1 MRHRICLSI
10 WAFVLMSALILVSPG
25 FGQYREYYIYGKV
38 VDSQKNPL
46 PDVMIMLRDITTSR
60 SYTVKTDGKGEFKLA
75 GLPHGVYNVV
85 LEKEGYVTKE
95 DEWRFAEPQ
104 QRMRKVEVPEVVLVS
119 QAKVQEAQRLK
130 EMEGD
135 IKNAADKI
143 REQDYDGAIAILKEV
158 LEGNPKD
165 VNALYLIGVSYAKNQ
180 MYPEA
185 VDALTKVTELAPKF
199 PPAYFEL
206 AVCYQQQGEAEKA
219 LDYYQKTLELDP
231 NNPDAA
237 YNSGLILFGMNRVDE
252 ALVNFEKALSLR
264 PDDPAYLEM
273 AGRCYIHQGNLEK
286 AVDYLEKAKAGYA
299 DPEKVKFLDNLIAK
313 LKEQIK
319 KEPAHL

>member
-1 MRHRICLSI
+1 MRHRAGQFFL
-10 WAFVLMSALILVSPG
+10 AFFLMSALILVFPG
-25 FGQYREYYIYGKV
+25 FGQYREYYIHGKV

-46 PDVMIMLRDITTSR
+46 PDVTITLRDINTSR
-60 SYTVKTDGKGEFKLA
+60 SYTVKTDSKGEFKLA
-75 GLPHGVYNVV
+75 GLPHGVYSAVI
-85 LEKEGYVTKE
+85 EKEGYVTKE
-95 DEWRFAEPQ
+95 DEWKFAEPQ
-104 QRMRKVEVPEVVLVS
+104 LRMRKVEVPEVVLVS

-130 EMEGD
+130 EMEGE

-143 REQDYDGAIAILKEV
+143 REQDYDGAIAILRKV
-158 LEGNPKD
+158 LEADPKD
-165 VNALYLIGVSYAKNQ
+165 VNALYLIGVGYAKKQ

-185 VDALTKVTELAPKF
+185 VKALTEVTELAPKF
-199 PPAYFEL
+199 PPADFEL
-206 AVCYQQQGEAEKA
+206 AVCYQQQGDTEKA

-252 ALVNFEKALSLR
+252 ALVNFEKALSLK

-286 AVDYLEKAKAGYA
+286 AIDYLEKAKAGYA
-299 DPEKVKFLDNLIAK
+299 DPEKVTFLEDLIAK

-319 KEPAHL
+319 KTPACF